1 MNFAKIFFASISILI
16 TLAYMFNIGY
26 KYIFQHASAR
36 MRYGLT
42 IAVFIFAG
50 WFAMLFGIRVNGV
63 TLLDLRF
70 VPSIVAVLVFPSP
83 WAIIGISSGI
93 GVGRLFFGTDLS
105 GWMGLLN
112 MTLTGIVCAGLNV
125 WMKRLTWRF
134 VWKSAATILIVN
146 LVYALLAL
154 FTMYVTKTM
163 TISAYWNA
171 IGAYVLPVR
180 IVLCALFVFIIRDF
194 QKEQLRVDELRTMN
208 RLLRRQTS
216 ELRQAK
222 RDVEEKA
229 RELLLASKYKSE
241 FLANMSHELKTPLN
255 SVILLSQ
262 LIRDNDEGRYE
273 DDEVNYAELIHVAGN
288 DLLQLINDILDLSKV
303 EAGKMDVNFE
313 RVSVQE
319 LVSLLHLQFQP
330 MADQKKLAFEADIS
344 PHVPDTLVTDA
355 LRVNQILRN
364 LLVNA
369 FKFTESGSVKLS
381 VKPEG
386 GAKAV
391 ESGRTGR
398 RKAHTWNIAP
408 WGRQLA
414 RPLPPQRVSF
424 TVTDTGIGIEPEKQE
439 LIFEAFRQ
447 EDGAI
452 NRKYGGTGLG
462 LSISLQ
468 LARLLGG
475 SLKLQSEKHSGSS
488 FTLSLPVKPP
498 VKPNEDAAE
507 QEEPRHAGI

>member
-1 MNFAKIFFASISILI
+1 MNFAKTFFASISIMI
-16 TLAYMFNIGY
+16 TLAYIFNIGY
-26 KYIFQHASAR
+26 KYIFQHASVR
-36 MRYGLT
+36 VKYGLT
-42 IAVFIFAG
+42 IAVFIIGG
-50 WFAMLFGIRVNGV
+50 WFAMLFGIRVHGV

-70 VPSIVAVLVFPSP
+70 VPSIVAVLVFPNP
-83 WAIIGISSGI
+83 WVIIGISSGI

-105 GWMGLLN
+105 AWTGVGN
-112 MTLTGIVCAGLNV
+112 MILTGFACAALHI
-125 WMKRLTWRF
+125 WLKRMTWRF
-134 VWKSAATILIVN
+134 VWKSAVTILIVN
-146 LVYALLAL
+146 VVYALLAI
-154 FTMYVTKTM
+154 FSMYVTKTM
-163 TISAYWNA
+163 TITAYWNA
-171 IGAYVLPVR
+171 IGVYVFPVR

-208 RLLRRQTS
+208 MLLRRQTS

-229 RELLLASKYKSE
+229 RELLQASKYKSE

-262 LIRDNDEGRYE
+262 LIHDNDEGRYE
-273 DDEVNYAELIHVAGN
+273 GDEVNYAELIHVAGN

-313 RVSVQE
+313 QVSTHE
-319 LVSLLHLQFQP
+319 LVQLLHQQYLP
-330 MADQKKLAFEADIS
+330 LADQKKLAFETDIS
-344 PHVPDTLVTDA
+344 ASVPVTLMTDA

-369 FKFTESGSVKLS
+369 FKFTETGSVKLT
-381 VKPEG
+381 VRLEG
-386 GAKAV
+386 GAKAI
-391 ESGRTGR
+391 ESGQPGKGRTR
-398 RKAHTWNIAP
+398 TWNLAS
-408 WGRQLA
+408 WGRHAA
-414 RPLPPQRVSF
+414 RPIPPQRISF
-424 TVTDTGIGIEPEKQE
+424 TVADTGIGIEPEKQE

-475 SLKLQSEKHSGSS
+475 SLKLKSEKNKGSS
-488 FTLSLPVKPP
+488 FTLYLPMKPP
-498 VKPNEDAAE
+498 VNPAEEVAE
-507 QEEPRHAGI
+507 QAAVKRTGK